1 MASAFGPEHAPLG
14 DLGAALLILDSRL
27 NELREDA
34 PAPDPAKRELLEQL
48 LRSYDLDG
56 VDDVLNGACSLI
68 YLFMEWLRQVHEDN
82 QNDVMEYVIPYVVD
96 TMRRMPRSIRPEAIP
111 TMTGMLTAAAIGL
124 SPTLWRKQFG
134 PWTPAELT
142 ALEVTL
148 YILADH
154 INRLTGDDNA
164 ATQMIASLLDAT
176 ESV

>member
-1 MASAFGPEHAPLG
+1 MASAFSPEHAPVG
-14 DLGAALLILDSRL
+14 DLGTALLILDSRL
-27 NELREDA
+27 KELSDGA
-34 PAPDPAKRELLEQL
+34 CAPDPAKRELVEQL
-48 LRSYDLDG
+48 LRSYDLNG
-56 VDDVLNGACSLI
+56 VKDVLDGACSLI

-82 QNDVMEYVIPYVVD
+82 QGDVMEYVVPYVVD

-154 INRLTGDDNA
+154 INRLTGDQDA
-164 ATQMIASLLDAT
+164 ATQMIARLLDAT
-176 ESV
+176 ESA